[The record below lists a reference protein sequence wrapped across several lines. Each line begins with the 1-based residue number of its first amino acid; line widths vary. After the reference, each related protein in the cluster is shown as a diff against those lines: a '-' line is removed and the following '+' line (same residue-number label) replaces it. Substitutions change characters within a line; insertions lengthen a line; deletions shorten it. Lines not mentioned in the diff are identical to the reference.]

1 MELDISLLLIVWKFL
16 SFRTLGT
23 FFKFPPRKICY
34 FHLDHFDE
42 HQPFLIQI
50 CSLDFYLRWSGA
62 IKISSISKI
71 YEFDVSH
78 PLLVY
83 IYITSKLIL
92 SMMRTISTQ
101 SCYFKKYMASQKNIW
116 TLFYIRKFYLAPACT
131 FGWVNI
137 P

>member
-1 MELDISLLLIVWKFL
+1 MEVDISYFLQLGNFSLLGNRKYFSNFHSGNFV
-16 SFRTLGT
+16 T
-23 FFKFPPRKICY
+23 FILTFQN
-34 FHLDHFDE
+34 E
-42 HQPFLIQI
+42 NQPFLIQI
-50 CSLDFYLRWSGA
+50 CSLDVYPRGSGA

-83 IYITSKLIL
+83 IYITSKLVL